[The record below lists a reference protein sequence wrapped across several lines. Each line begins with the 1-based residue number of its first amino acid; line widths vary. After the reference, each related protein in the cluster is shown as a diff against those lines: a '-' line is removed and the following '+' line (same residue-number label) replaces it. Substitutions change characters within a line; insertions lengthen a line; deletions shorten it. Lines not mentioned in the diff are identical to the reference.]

1 MLLSILIEVK
11 RARGAKGHYI
21 PKLLEL
27 LDDKLRRSG
36 CQITWIW
43 PKCSVFLA
51 TVKRYIHT
59 GGVSKALSLVPEEW
73 LFKQLLLLTFPCFY
87 LQCKFAFPIIKQN
100 SKIKLNQQFNKSKR
114 VVLPLYTF
122 YALKYFKSS
131 KNVDL
136 PKPNDFIQ

>member
-51 TVKRYIHT
+51 TVKRYINT
-59 GGVSKALSLVPEEW
+59 GGVLLYLKNGYLNNFYYLLSLAFTYNV
-73 LFKQLLLLTFPCFY
+73 KLLSPSL
-87 LQCKFAFPIIKQN
+87 N
-100 SKIKLNQQFNKSKR
+100 KIQKLN
-114 VVLPLYTF
+114 
-122 YALKYFKSS
+122 
-131 KNVDL
+131 
-136 PKPNDFIQ
+136 